1 MNYSS
6 SKRGGIPVALMLV
19 IIIFSGFVW
28 PGGVSSVEAAQTVAL
43 PAQAVAPGEA
53 TLTVNLELPAGC
65 KFNQEAPSTLNLKS
79 KDGNIAAVDV
89 KYAQNQPMAN
99 LPLPL
104 SLTVPVKEGK
114 TTLEAQFRVNYC
126 DEKLGI
132 CFLKEAILNLPV
144 EVNKQ
149 AANKKLEIVYKVPA
163 N

>member
-1 MNYSS
+1 MYYSS
-6 SKRGGIPVALMLV
+6 SKRFRIAVALVLV
-19 IIIFSGFVW
+19 IVIFSGFVQ

-65 KFNQEAPSTLNLKS
+65 KFNQEAPSTLSLKS
-79 KDGNIAAVDV
+79 KDVNIAAVDV

-99 LPLPL
+99 LPL

-114 TTLEAQFRVNYC
+114 TTLEAKFRVNYC

-132 CFLKEAILNLPV
+132 CFLKEAVLNLPV

>member
-1 MNYSS
+1 MYYSI
-6 SKRGGIPVALMLV
+6 SKRGGSAVALVLV
-19 IIIFSGFVW
+19 IIIFSGFVR

-43 PAQAVAPGEA
+43 PAQAVAMGEA

-65 KFNQEAPSTLNLKS
+65 KLNHEAPSTLGLKS
-79 KDGNIAAVDV
+79 QDGNIVALDA
-89 KYAQNQPMAN
+89 KYAQPQPLAN
-99 LPLPL
+99 LPL

-114 TTLEAQFRVNYC
+114 TTLAAHFRVNYC
-126 DEKLGI
+126 DDKLGI